1 MTTSLAYGKPLEEL
15 DLVLVHDNRGAQAIL
30 RSMVAS
36 MHIARLRVY
45 ERAEKALHDMMID
58 PPTALIAE
66 WHMKP
71 VSGYRLVRMIRNSS
85 MTPLC
90 FMPILAV
97 TPMPTLSLVDKAFS
111 VGVNNIIV
119 MPIAPV
125 VLRRR
130 LEWLR
135 SDSREF
141 VLDGDQY
148 VLDGIEEI
156 LDERVRRNDVAALL
170 RRQKAMQDALTRR
183 AENAQDLVDRIV
195 NGEVDLDE
203 YGEGDTAPVPEKTE
217 KSKSTWNSWT
227 MV

>member
-30 RSMVAS
+30 RSMVSS

-66 WHMKP
+66 WNMKP

-85 MTPLC
+85 MAPLC

-111 VGVNNIIV
+111 VGVNNILV

-135 SDSREF
+135 NDSREF
-141 VLDGDQY
+141 VADGDQY
-148 VLDGIEEI
+148 VLEGVEEI

-170 RRQKAMQDALTRR
+170 RRQKAMQEALTRR
-183 AENAQDLVDRIV
+183 AETAQDLVDRIV
-195 NGEVDLDE
+195 NGEVDLDNYE
-203 YGEGDTAPVPEKTE
+203 DDTKVDDLPPDE
-217 KSKSTWNSWT
+217 SKSTWNSWT
-227 MV
+227 MA